1 MIRKHATAAD
11 EILEFIR
18 NRYEEYVNRIG
29 GKKEDN
35 SVHSNFLL
43 SEKVGST
50 DHLVNKLISTKFNV
64 PLEHVSEMTFG
75 ELKTRFED
83 EWSQPMDHSHVPEPL
98 LKRLNKR
105 TDKDIEKMLQKMKEG
120 MAND

>member
-1 MIRKHATAAD
+1 MIKKHVTPSD

-18 NRYEEYVNRIG
+18 DRYEDYVNRIG

-35 SVHSNFLL
+35 DVHSNFLL

-50 DHLVNKLISTKFNV
+50 DQLVNKLISTKFNV
-64 PLEHVSEMTFG
+64 SLEHVSEMTFG

-83 EWSQPMDHSHVPEPL
+83 EWSQPIDHSRAPKAL
-98 LKRLNKR
+98 LKFLNKR
-105 TDKDIEKMLQKMKEG
+105 TDKDTEKMLQKMREG